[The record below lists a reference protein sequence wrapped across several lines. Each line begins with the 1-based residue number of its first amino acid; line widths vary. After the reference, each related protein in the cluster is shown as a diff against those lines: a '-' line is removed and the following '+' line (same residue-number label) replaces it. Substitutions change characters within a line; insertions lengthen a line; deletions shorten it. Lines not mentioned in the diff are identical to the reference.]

1 MALTLRTYSNF
12 AILLLLLDSIFAEQ
26 LISKQFQGFE
36 IVFSLVIVT
45 KIANVLVSTVTKL
58 YGPLCKI
65 VYCSSSQ

>member
-1 MALTLRTYSNF
+1 MALALRTYSNF
-12 AILLLLLDSIFAEQ
+12 AILLLLLDGIFAEQ

-58 YGPLCKI
+58 YGPLCKT